1 LQLDK
6 ASVEMPQATKNQ
18 TILLVDG
25 EADLRNLLAEML
37 EMLGYS
43 AIEAADGAEEMRILE
58 SSSQRVDLLV
68 TVSAFPAI

>member
-6 ASVEMPQATKNQ
+6 ASVEMTHATKNQ
-18 TILLVDG
+18 TILLVDDAA
-25 EADLRNLLAEML
+25 ELRNPLAEML

-43 AIEAADGAEEMRILE
+43 TVEAVGGAEEMRIFE
-58 SSSQRVDLLV
+58 SSQRVDLLV